1 MNLVYLYSTMKTVTY
16 GREFYNIWTSF
27 SPRVRFFLALKLMKE
42 RKVEKDKTNGRNK
55 VIMRNEFFYKTKWN
69 LQGIWKAARTSTA
82 SLSLSYEN
90 LITTLIRRLILT
102 AGASNGGIYYP
113 TFFFFV
119 KKPLISECTL
129 NSSSKSA
136 AKSWHYES
144 PYCPL
149 TTDTNSMCIYIHI
162 HIHIYI
168 YI

>member
-1 MNLVYLYSTMKTVTY
+1 
-16 GREFYNIWTSF
+16 
-27 SPRVRFFLALKLMKE
+27 MKE

-113 TFFFFV
+113 TFF
-119 KKPLISECTL
+119 L
-129 NSSSKSA
+129 
-136 AKSWHYES
+136 
-144 PYCPL
+144 
-149 TTDTNSMCIYIHI
+149 
-162 HIHIYI
+162 
-168 YI
+168 